1 MQSMSLLESQFK
13 HEYVRMSSYQTMKM
27 AAESSTMKISPTAK
41 MTYSQTVT
49 ATLQTQ

>member
-1 MQSMSLLESQFK
+1 
-13 HEYVRMSSYQTMKM
+13 MSSYQTMKM

-41 MTYSQTVT
+41 MMYSQTVT